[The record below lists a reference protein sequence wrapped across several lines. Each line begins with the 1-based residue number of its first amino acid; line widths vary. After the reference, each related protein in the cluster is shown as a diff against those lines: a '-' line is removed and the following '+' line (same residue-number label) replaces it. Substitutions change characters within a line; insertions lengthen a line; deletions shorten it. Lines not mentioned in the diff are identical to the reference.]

1 MAIVSLLFF
10 LLAATCGML
19 AFSEGASGG
28 AIVHI
33 GFIIGMVGFVS
44 FTVGTLAKW
53 AAGTLDDVPGKRPPK
68 SR

>member
-10 LLAATCGML
+10 VLAAVCGVL
-19 AFSEGASGG
+19 AFSDGSSSG
-28 AIVHI
+28 AIIHI
-33 GFIIGMVGFVS
+33 GFIIGIVGFVS
-44 FTVGTLAKW
+44 FAAGMLAKW